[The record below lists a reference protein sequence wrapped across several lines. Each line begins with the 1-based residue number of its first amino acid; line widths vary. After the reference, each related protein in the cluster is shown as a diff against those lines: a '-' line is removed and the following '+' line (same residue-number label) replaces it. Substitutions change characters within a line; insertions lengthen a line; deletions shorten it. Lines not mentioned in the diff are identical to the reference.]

1 MKSAGSRVAGTLRK
15 EGGVQVKVTLRKP
28 TLAAK
33 SATSAGNSECRGSM
47 DYTMYCINI
56 DRLRPCTAI
65 QSLDRTSAPC
75 CQLTVDEHFLG
86 DPELLWNI
94 LITVLGS
101 AGHCTGVAPTVTHLA
116 EGQCAAQSL
125 NLH

>member
-1 MKSAGSRVAGTLRK
+1 MKSAGSRVGGTPRK

-33 SATSAGNSECRGSM
+33 SATSAGNSECRGSK

-65 QSLDRTSAPC
+65 QSLDRTSAHC

-86 DPELLWNI
+86 DPELHWND
-94 LITVLGS
+94 LLSTVLGS
-101 AGHCTGVAPTVTHLA
+101 AGHCTGVVATVTHLA
-116 EGQCAAQSL
+116 EGQCAA
-125 NLH
+125 